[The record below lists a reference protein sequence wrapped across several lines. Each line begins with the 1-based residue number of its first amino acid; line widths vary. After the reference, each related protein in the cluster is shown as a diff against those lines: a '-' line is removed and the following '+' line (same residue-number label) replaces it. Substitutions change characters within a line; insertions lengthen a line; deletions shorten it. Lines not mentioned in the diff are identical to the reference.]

1 MYSSPRLDADLRA
14 ALGLITAAAF
24 VFAGVF
30 FLALLL
36 AAVFFRVP
44 TFARVALVFFLVAAL
59 CADLFFLAATG
70 FFLAA
75 AGFFLAATGF
85 FLAAAGFFLAAA
97 GFFLAATFLPA
108 TVFFLAADFFG
119 RAATFFLETD
129 VVAALAMTVV
139 ASAQI

>member
-75 AGFFLAATGF
+75 AGFFLAA
-85 FLAAAGFFLAAA
+85 AGFFLAAT